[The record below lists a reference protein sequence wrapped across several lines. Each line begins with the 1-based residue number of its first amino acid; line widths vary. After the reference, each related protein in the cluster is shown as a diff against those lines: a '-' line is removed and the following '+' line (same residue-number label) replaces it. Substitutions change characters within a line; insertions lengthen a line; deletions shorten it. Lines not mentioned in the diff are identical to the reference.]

1 MIDQAMTFLKDQLN
15 QYLQLQASTTD
26 LEVADTTDPKA
37 EVKFINGDNPEA
49 VKFAINSITP
59 MLVNLEEERM
69 LRPADRFEVTISNG
83 LKIGGSPEIRLNL
96 FVLFVASF
104 QDYMQSMMALSRV
117 IRFFQS
123 HSVFDHK
130 NSPNLSQ
137 DIERLIV
144 ELNTLSFNEQ
154 NEIWNALRR
163 TYLPSALYKIRMIVF
178 RDIETLAVGS
188 EVDCIERTLLKNDN
202 HN

>member
-1 MIDQAMTFLKDQLN
+1 MIDEAMTFLRDQLN
-15 QYLQLQASTTD
+15 QYLKL
-26 LEVADTTDPKA
+26 KA
-37 EVKFINGDNPEA
+37 NIPEDKVGFIKGDNSEA
-49 VKFAINSITP
+49 VNFENDSITL

-96 FVLFVASF
+96 FVLFVARF
-104 QDYMQSMMALSRV
+104 NDYTQSMKLLSLV
-117 IRFFQS
+117 MQFFQS

-130 NSPNLSQ
+130 NSPDLSQ